1 MVSTSSC
8 RVGVFVLPL
17 EGALK
22 RIIARTEP
30 PAMSMSESLLG
41 AEAKAAPPSSA
52 PYSIQAGGAPAAVPA
67 EMERGV
73 LPGTLPVGST
83 LSQALDRPG
92 VTIRQTMRAPFAC
105 LCCEPNFEYTIHDYA
120 PTYDEGYS
128 LPNLFYIREDSPYL
142 THGACPNRPCQ
153 HCMPGY
159 KATTYTVYTSDTPP
173 VHGTDNVPTEP
184 VDPRQV
190 LMTHSKG
197 ATCPQNC
204 GMGDR
209 RCFCCCC
216 LPYLETRDAR
226 GQVLGS
232 TKYICVSRSRHA
244 RRPRPSG

>member
-1 MVSTSSC
+1 
-8 RVGVFVLPL
+8 
-17 EGALK
+17 
-22 RIIARTEP
+22 
-30 PAMSMSESLLG
+30 MSMSESLLG

-244 RRPRPSG
+244 RRPRPSGSSGR